1 MNNRTMANQKTDTED
16 VLRKGTR
23 SGESEGAFAGLELEG
38 EAVLPDTQLLAT
50 TPSPGQVM
58 RMQQM
63 VGNRAVQ
70 QMLKPAT
77 AKPETAAHAP
87 GCTCPGCAAQM
98 RTVIDDKAHAPAM
111 TTIQR
116 EASGHDAA
124 CGCPTCVGARAAAAP
139 TALIQREA
147 AAGGAGGAGGAGAG
161 FVLEEEEVAE
171 ESSIVMDI
179 GLPIQ
184 MGENPDDRSAPPGEE
199 EEVPATAVAPERTQ
213 GASGFTD
220 AGQVGTAS
228 AQITDRMPDDDRPHI
243 FIDGGQTGTVV
254 WAGGGGAGPRGNQNV
269 GSLQHETPP
278 IYDTGPDPDDATKFV
293 AWLRPAT
300 GLINVTRSWLGAI
313 TGDQGNG
320 QYVSAGAAAR
330 FNNHENQHVVASKS
344 LYDSLIQP
352 MLDRAWSY
360 LPGGQ
365 TMKGDT
371 AEAAA
376 NMLKAVVS
384 WEIWVK
390 AWQDADIA
398 LNTPMGTIDTNDL
411 ASGTYPENRGAVTIA
426 GKAYTN
432 AVASPGE
439 ALPAP

>member
-1 MNNRTMANQKTDTED
+1 MNNRTMANQKTETED

-23 SGESEGAFAGLELEG
+23 AGDSESAFSALETE
-38 EAVLPDTQLLAT
+38 VLPPAESPLLAAS
-50 TPSPGQVM
+50 PSARQVM

-70 QMLKPAT
+70 AMLKPAA
-77 AKPETAAHAP
+77 AKPESEPHAP
-87 GCTCPGCAAQM
+87 NCTCPGCAAQM
-98 RTVIDDKAHAPAM
+98 RTVIDDKPQAAP
-111 TTIQR
+111 IQR
-116 EASGHDAA
+116 ESSGHDAG
-124 CGCPTCVGARAAAAP
+124 CSCPTCVGARTATAP

-147 AAGGAGGAGGAGAG
+147 AAGGGGGAGGAGAG

-171 ESSIVMDI
+171 ESSIVMDM
-179 GLPIQ
+179 GLPMQ
-184 MGENPDDRSAPPGEE
+184 MGENPDDRSAPAGEE
-199 EEVPATAVAPERTQ
+199 EELPAATAVAVENTRS
-213 GASGFTD
+213 ASGFTD
-220 AGQVGTAS
+220 GGQVGTAA
-228 AQITDRMPDDDRPHI
+228 AQVTERRPDDDLPHI

-254 WAGGGGAGPRGNQNV
+254 WAGGGGAGPRGNQGV

-278 IYDTGPDPDDATKFV
+278 IYDTGPDPDDASKFV

-330 FNNHENQHVVASKS
+330 FNNHEVQHVVASKS

-352 MLDRAWSY
+352 MLDRAWAY

-376 NMLKAVVS
+376 NALKALVS

-390 AWQDADIA
+390 AWQDSDIA